1 MHRSLDGIAVVV
13 NGGNPVTGISTSQLV
28 DVLTGRISNW
38 KALGGTDAPIVLG
51 WRNAEGSTSAE
62 FLPSTP
68 QSKHKVTDH
77 EDIGCEHRGADD

>member
-38 KALGGTDAPIVLG
+38 KALGGD
-51 WRNAEGSTSAE
+51 
-62 FLPSTP
+62 
-68 QSKHKVTDH
+68 
-77 EDIGCEHRGADD
+77 